1 MWINDN
7 LGSKAGDTAIL
18 ETMRRIDAACN
29 DDDIFLR
36 IGGDEFVVF
45 TNTSNPAHAEEI
57 ASTVRDCRDTI
68 TVDGKEFSVE
78 VHAGAFVGFHEKI
91 SAKNVFDEIAKNIDE
106 IHR

>member
-1 MWINDN
+1 M
-7 LGSKAGDTAIL
+7 
-18 ETMRRIDAACN
+18 
-29 DDDIFLR
+29 
-36 IGGDEFVVF
+36 F

-57 ASTVRDCRDTI
+57 ASTVRDCRGTI
-68 TVDGKEFSVE
+68 TVDGKELSVE